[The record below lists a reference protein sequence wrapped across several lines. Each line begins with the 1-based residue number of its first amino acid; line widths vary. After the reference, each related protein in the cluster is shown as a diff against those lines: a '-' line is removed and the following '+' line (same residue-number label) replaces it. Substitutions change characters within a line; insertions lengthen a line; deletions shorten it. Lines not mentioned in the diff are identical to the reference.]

1 MYNVMIKL
9 IVAAAILELG
19 LSLKHTNQCTSRICW
34 DKLQTTSKQVLK
46 IDWKPI
52 SVFQEEAKRFNNAS
66 R

>member
-19 LSLKHTNQCTSRICW
+19 LSLKHADQCASRACW
-34 DKLQTTSKQVLK
+34 DKLQTASKQVLK

-52 SVFQEEAKRFNNAS
+52 SVFPEEAKRFNKTL